1 MITHIVIWKFKKNEE
16 ENVNKFLDELKSLYG
31 IIDVI
36 KHMKVK
42 KSVDFNNDFN
52 AILISKF
59 NTKEDL
65 EKYKKDPRHI
75 KVSNLCKDI
84 RINRTSID
92 IED

>member
-75 KVSNLCKDI
+75 KVSNVCKDI